1 LTNTGTALFV
11 VPVEAAGALMAAA
24 IVERPNNMTKGK
36 KSVAPV
42 IRKMIPV
49 PMFWSMTT
57 AAEERERLKKFGEI
71 NAVGA
76 IKNLNDAVEVKEA
89 IRGTLV
95 ASLLASESIDRVCAE
110 GRCGELLPKVP
121 PIVRR
126 GLDEFVAGSIVV
138 DPIIEELEAAEPDF
152 RAWLI
157 LELNVWGGAGE
168 ERVDALIQSVRDA
181 SYVGDIVQ
189 GHLKPWIQLP
199 RVYPNWWKGPP
210 QRRPRANAEMGNL
223 FPELTPAAWR

>member
-1 LTNTGTALFV
+1 MVLI
-11 VPVEAAGALMAAA
+11 AATGALIAAVM
-24 IVERPNNMTKGK
+24 IKRPNDMTEGR

-49 PMFWSMTT
+49 PMFWSMKT

-76 IKNLNDAVEVKEA
+76 IKDLNDALEVKEA

-95 ASLLASESIDRVCAE
+95 ASLLASETIDRVCAE
-110 GRCGELLPKVP
+110 GRCGELLPKVQ

-168 ERVDALIQSVRDA
+168 ERVDALIQSVNGV
-181 SYVGDIVQ
+181 SYIGDIVQ

-210 QRRPRANAEMGNL
+210 RRRPRANAEIGNL
-223 FPELTPAAWR
+223 FLELTPAAWR